1 MQVRSYSPTTLHI
14 RRYLLRAFCDW
25 CGEAG
30 VPLTIQISKSDIQR
44 YQTYLY
50 NYRKPGSRTGEQG
63 QPLTISGQ
71 QMRLSAVRVFL
82 AWLTKTGVI
91 PTNPALEIEM
101 PREEHRLPR
110 QVLTAIEIEAI
121 FRKINV
127 NSFTGLRD
135 RAILETL
142 YSTGIRRSELIA
154 LNTADLN
161 RADGL
166 LRINHGK
173 GARDRVV
180 PISRRAGDWIEK
192 YLTTIRTQ
200 WCRRA
205 TGDRL
210 FITSRGTPL
219 SGNQLSQ
226 IARKRIAKAEL
237 GKSGSCH
244 MFRHTCATVLLQ
256 NGADL
261 RSIQQLLGH
270 ASLETTQL
278 YTQVT
283 VSDLKRVYE
292 RCHPAAQQ
300 PVAV

>member
-1 MQVRSYSPTTLHI
+1 MS
-14 RRYLLRAFCDW
+14 
-25 CGEAG
+25 G
-30 VPLTIQISKSDIQR
+30 VPLTVQINKADIQR
-44 YQTYLY
+44 YQSYLF
-50 NYRKPGSRTGEQG
+50 NYRKPGVRIGEHD

-82 AWLTKTGVI
+82 TWLTKTGVI
-91 PTNPALEIEM
+91 ASNPALEIEM

-110 QVLTAIEIEAI
+110 QVLSATEVETM
-121 FRKINV
+121 FGKINV
-127 NSFTGLRD
+127 ASSTGLRD

-142 YSTGIRRSELIA
+142 YATGIRRSELIA
-154 LNTADLN
+154 LNTGNLS
-161 RADGL
+161 RSDGL

-180 PISRRAGDWIEK
+180 PISRRACDWIDK
-192 YLTTIRTQ
+192 YLAEVRPHWSRRT
-200 WCRRA
+200 
-205 TGDRL
+205 TGDTL

-226 IARKRIAKAEL
+226 IARERIAKAKL
-237 GKSGSCH
+237 GKIGSCH

-283 VSDLKRVYE
+283 VADLKRVYD
-292 RCHPAAQQ
+292 RCHPAALKSV
-300 PVAV
+300 PA